1 MCFLTQNIFLAEGY
15 GGGNQH
21 NTIIKHLL
29 KGFVILTLGTLI
41 FALPAVGTT
50 RDVFDMSLE
59 ELMDIEVYGA
69 SKFRQKISE
78 APSSITVIT
87 ADEIR
92 KFGYRSLSDILKSVR
107 GFQINYDRVYSFASI
122 RGHSIASDYTNR
134 VLILV
139 DGHRVRDNIYEGVGL
154 GTDFIIDIDLIDRV
168 EVVRGPSAS
177 LYGDLAY
184 LAVINI
190 ITRDGRNING
200 IEIMGLAGS
209 HDTYKE
215 RLNYGKTFANGLD
228 MVVSATHSRSKGQ
241 NLYFKEYDSPST
253 NFGVAHK
260 CDGDKAVQ
268 LFTKLTFQDLVLEG
282 AFVTRTK
289 TDPTG
294 AFETVFNV
302 PLNKYGD
309 EWGFMEL
316 KYEREFESGFSVMGR
331 TSYNRYSYKGQYAYP
346 GYLNKDLQIGEWWL
360 GEVAGTKT
368 FFDRHKISFGAEY
381 QLNTR
386 QDQDSFDEIPYTS
399 YVHSRRTSQSWGVF
413 GQDEFTIMKGLI
425 LNAGVRFDQS
435 SFYHG
440 TANPRI
446 ALIYNPYKQSTFK
459 LIYGTAFRS
468 PSAYEMFYQADGW
481 KANPNLKPER
491 IRNYEITYDQSLG
504 GHYRLSGSVF
514 DYKITKSIQQII
526 DRADGLAVFGN
537 TGDIT
542 GRGFEIEAAGNWE
555 QGYQG
560 RLSYTY
566 QEVKDSLTKSRIMN
580 SARNLF
586 KLNLISPIWKDF
598 FFGGLEVQYTSD
610 RKTVTDR
617 KVGGFS
623 VTNFTLFSQKLIK
636 GFEISASIYNL
647 FDTKYSDPT
656 GNDHIQTAIPQD
668 GRTFWFKITYGF

>member
-1 MCFLTQNIFLAEGY
+1 MRKK
-15 GGGNQH
+15 QH
-21 NTIIKHLL
+21 NSMFDQPL
-29 KGFVILTLGTLI
+29 KDLVILVIVALI
-41 FALPAVGTT
+41 FALPADGTT

-69 SKFRQKISE
+69 SKFRQKMSE
-78 APSSITVIT
+78 APSAITVIT
-87 ADEIR
+87 TDEIR

-122 RGHSIASDYTNR
+122 RGHSIAGDYTNR
-134 VLILV
+134 VLILI

-154 GTDFIIDIDLIDRV
+154 GTDFILDVDLIDRV

-184 LAVINI
+184 LGVINI
-190 ITRDGRNING
+190 ISRDGNNFNG
-200 IEIMGLAGS
+200 AEVTGLAGS
-209 HDTYKE
+209 HNTYKE
-215 RLNYGKTFANGLD
+215 RLSYGRTFANGFS
-228 MVVSATHSRSKGQ
+228 MVASATNYSSKGQ
-241 NLYFKEYDSPST
+241 NPYFKEYDSPSN

-268 LFTKLTFQDLVLEG
+268 LFTKFSYQDFVLEG
-282 AFVTRTK
+282 AFVSRTK

-294 AFETVFNV
+294 AYETVFNV

-309 EWGFMEL
+309 EWGFMDL
-316 KYEREFESGFSVMGR
+316 KYERDFESGLTVMGR

-386 QDQDSFDEIPYTS
+386 QDQDSFDETPYAS
-399 YVHSRRTSQSWGVF
+399 YVHSRRTSRSWGVF
-413 GQDEFTIMKGLI
+413 AQDEFTIMKGLI
-425 LNAGVRFDQS
+425 LNAGLRFDQS
-435 SFYHG
+435 SFYNG
-440 TANPRI
+440 TINPRI
-446 ALIYNPYKQSTFK
+446 ALVYNPSKKSTFK

-468 PSAYEMFYQADGW
+468 PSVYEMFYQADGW
-481 KANPNLKPER
+481 KANTDLKPER
-491 IRNYEITYDQSLG
+491 IRNYEITYEQRLG
-504 GHYRLSGSVF
+504 NHYRLSGSIF
-514 DYKITKSIQQII
+514 DYKITDSIQQII
-526 DRADGLAVFGN
+526 DSVDGLAVFRN
-537 TGDIT
+537 TGNIT
-542 GRGFEIEAAGNWE
+542 GRGFEIEATGNWE
-555 QGYQG
+555 QGYQA
-560 RLSYTY
+560 RLSYTH
-566 QEVKDSLTKSRIMN
+566 QEVKDSLTRARLIN

-598 FFGGLEVQYTSD
+598 LFGGFEVQYTSD
-610 RKTVTDR
+610 RKTLTDR
-617 KVGGFS
+617 NVGGFS
-623 VTNFTLFSQKLIK
+623 VANFTLFSQKLIK

-647 FDTKYSDPT
+647 FDKKYSDPT
-656 GNDHIQTAIPQD
+656 GKDHIQTAIPQD